1 MRRVNDVIFDFFLL
15 SSLAGWEREVL
26 FAIILEHSLSPQV
39 HLGSEPI
46 FGFISIRTGRPH
58 APTDFLH
65 RASFRRGYWGVTE
78 SMSPH
83 SSIFDNEAMA
93 GFEYCPTIVCPRT
106 SVRVRGSANDADYDL
121 WKFQVN
127 LLPGGEVSRLI

>member
-1 MRRVNDVIFDFFLL
+1 MRRMISDFF
-15 SSLAGWEREVL
+15 SFPSLAGWEQEVL
-26 FAIILEHSLSPQV
+26 FAVILAHSLSPQV

-58 APTDFLH
+58 ALMDFLY
-65 RASFRRGYWGVTE
+65 RASFRRGYWGTTK
-78 SMSPH
+78 SKSPQ
-83 SSIFDNEAMA
+83 SSIFDNEAMV